1 MTWTPKACGSVERRS
16 RRIRMIRTW
25 IPRNFSRTPKAPA
38 LQPGPDAMVKDLLP
52 IHLFRRNACGAPVRA
67 FSSEVDTGFRKE
79 NAPKQ
84 KPGAKA
90 LGGDEASNDRTD
102 EMPELPVGPR
112 LSGPRSLGLSG
123 MRP

>member
-52 IHLFRRNACGAPVRA
+52 IHLFRRNARGAPVTGDARQA
-67 FSSEVDTGFRKE
+67 MTEPMKCQNCQSEH
-79 NAPKQ
+79 AYQ
-84 KPGAKA
+84 
-90 LGGDEASNDRTD
+90 DRD
-102 EMPELPVGPR
+102 LWVCPECAHEW
-112 LSGPRSLGLSG
+112 
-123 MRP
+123 